1 MTSILRP
8 MVAAASR
15 KAGLA
20 AVLGGLAAASV
31 IAFAGAAHAAPAP
44 KADHG
49 GMYGNPAPPRPTGAG
64 KAPATVLRWP

>member
-1 MTSILRP
+1 

-31 IAFAGAAHAAPAP
+31 IEFAGAAHAAPAP
-44 KADHG
+44 KVDHG
-49 GMYGNPAPPRPTGAG
+49 GM
-64 KAPATVLRWP
+64 